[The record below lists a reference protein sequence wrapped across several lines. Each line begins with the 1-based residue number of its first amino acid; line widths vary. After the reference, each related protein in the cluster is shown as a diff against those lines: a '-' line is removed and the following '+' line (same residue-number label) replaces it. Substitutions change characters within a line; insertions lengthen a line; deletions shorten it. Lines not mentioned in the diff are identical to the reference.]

1 MNFSWIIDKELMIS
15 SAPESNTMLR
25 ALKSAGIKA
34 VICATEN
41 PFPVEAYNQLGME
54 VLELPLVSNNPPSLE
69 ELKRFAQWTA
79 LMIHAKQ
86 PIMIFCEQGF
96 DRAGMLAACFL
107 IIHRHFSSRDALKE
121 IRDIRGE
128 NAISSAKF
136 QEFLIDCEYVRPLLV
151 DSKDQAFFNAVT
163 ITDIL
168 RRRCPW
174 DREQT
179 PESML
184 PNLLEETY
192 EIWEAILKKDDPNIA
207 SELGDVLLQVL
218 MISRMKSENS
228 NFNIETVISAMT
240 EKLIKRHP
248 HVFADSDTDTPDT
261 VLKQW
266 KSLKETEAGS
276 ITEIPTTIPAI
287 GRADRVMSFAK
298 KRGFDWP
305 KIDGVIEKAHEELN
319 ELKHSAENESHER
332 VEQEFGDVMF
342 VMLNLA
348 RFLKVNPELALSKT
362 LDKFVARFSKIEET
376 AKTLGI
382 TIDKMT
388 LEQMDDIWNEAKK
401 HE

>member
-1 MNFSWIIDKELMIS
+1 MNFSWIIDNELMIS

-25 ALKSAGIKA
+25 ALKNAGIKA
-34 VICATEN
+34 VVCATEN

-54 VLELPLVSNNPPSLE
+54 VLDFPLVNNNPPPLE
-69 ELKRFAQWTA
+69 DLKRFAQWTS
-79 LMIHAKQ
+79 LMAQAKQ
-86 PIMIFCEQGF
+86 PMMFFCQQGF
-96 DRAGMLAACFL
+96 DRAGLLAACYL
-107 IIHRHFSSRDALKE
+107 IIHKHFSSRDALKE
-121 IRDIRGE
+121 IREIRGDE
-128 NAISSAKF
+128 AIASAKF

-151 DSKDQAFFNAVT
+151 DIKDQAFFNAVM

-184 PNLLEETY
+184 PNMLEETY
-192 EIWEAILKKDDPNIA
+192 ETWEAILKKDDKNIA

-218 MISRMKSENS
+218 MISRMKSES
-228 NFNIETVISAMT
+228 AKFDIETVISAMT

-266 KSLKETEAGS
+266 RSLKDSEIGS
-276 ITEIPTTIPAI
+276 ISDIPSSIPAF
-287 GRADRVMSFAK
+287 GRAERIMSFAK

-305 KIDGVIEKAHEELN
+305 KIDGVIDKTHEELK
-319 ELKHSAENESHER
+319 ELKHSAEFESHDK
-332 VEQEFGDVMF
+332 VEEEFGDVMF
-342 VMLNLA
+342 VLLNLA
-348 RFLKVNPELALSKT
+348 RFLKVNPELSLHKT
-362 LDKFVARFSKIEET
+362 LDKFTSRFSKIEE
-376 AKTLGI
+376 KSRLLGMPI
-382 TIDKMT
+382 EKLT
-388 LEQMDDIWNEAKK
+388 LEQMDEIWNQAKK